1 MLNGKAKIV
10 PLTVRLIKK
19 YIVQMN
25 EYFPEPKSLGRR
37 VKVQLHF
44 SNYATKT
51 DSKIATGL
59 DISKFSKKIY
69 LANLKFNVDKLDI
82 DKLKNVSTDLSNL
95 KSKKDKLDVD
105 KLVSVPVDLSK
116 LINVVKDDV
125 VKTDV
130 YNIKIKN
137 TKDKISN
144 IIILAT
150 NITPNAKIN
159 EGKKNIPSIY

>member
-1 MLNGKAKIV
+1 M
-10 PLTVRLIKK
+10 
-19 YIVQMN
+19 
-25 EYFPEPKSLGRR
+25 
-37 VKVQLHF
+37 
-44 SNYATKT
+44 
-51 DSKIATGL
+51 
-59 DISKFSKKIY
+59 SKFSKRVY

-95 KSKKDKLDVD
+95 KSKKDKVDVD
-105 KLVSVPVDLSK
+105 RLVSVPVDLSK

-144 IIILAT
+144 I
-150 NITPNAKIN
+150 TPNAKVN
-159 EGKKNIPSIY
+159 EGKKNT